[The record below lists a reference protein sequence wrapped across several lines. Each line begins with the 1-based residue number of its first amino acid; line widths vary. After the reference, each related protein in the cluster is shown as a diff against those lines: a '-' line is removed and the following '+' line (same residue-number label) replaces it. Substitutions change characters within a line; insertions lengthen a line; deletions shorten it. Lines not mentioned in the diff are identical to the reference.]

1 MLSCYSRWTLTRERE
16 KIGTK
21 KETET
26 VREEEEEEEEEEKVN
41 EIAAGRTVSSL
52 ISAVILLACF
62 DF

>member
-26 VREEEEEEEEEEKVN
+26 VREEEEEEEEEERQQFG
-41 EIAAGRTVSSL
+41 EMRRIRT
-52 ISAVILLACF
+52 IEY
-62 DF
+62 